1 MPEGNEIHR
10 WAARHT
16 AAFAGRKLNVL
27 PGPNHRF
34 ADAHR
39 VDGKKLKRVHAV
51 GKHLGYEFGDDLYLH
66 IHLGRFGDFTEGC
79 GPLPEPKGALRAILQ
94 RAGTEK
100 ASRSQK
106 GQPHNLTC
114 AKDDGTQPFPP
125 EEVDWCELR
134 GPTDCS
140 VYDGAKWAALL
151 DRLGPDPLADTARSG
166 ENGGHDDPARAFAA
180 ILRSK
185 KPIAELLMDQ
195 AIVSGI
201 GNIYRAEL
209 LFRHRVNPFTP
220 GSAMELKT
228 LRAMWKDSGPLLA
241 AGMVDRRIVC
251 TKRVDRP
258 TKSEPAARGE
268 EHYVYRRHGKPC
280 LICGEKVLRRDLVG
294 RTLYWCARDQGT
306 SEAETATA
314 FAEGMSLR
322 ASREIAK
329 PGGKARK
336 RAGALLAE

>member
-1 MPEGNEIHR
+1 MPEGNEVHR

-27 PGPNHRF
+27 PGPSHRF
-34 ADAHR
+34 NDAHL
-39 VDGKKLKRVHAV
+39 VDGKKLLRVHAV
-51 GKHLGYEFGDDLYLH
+51 GKHLGYEFPGSLYLH
-66 IHLGRFGDFTEGC
+66 VHLGRFGDFTEGC

-94 RAGTEK
+94 RAGSGK
-100 ASRSQK
+100 SARSQK

-140 VYDGAKWAALL
+140 VYDAAKWQALL
-151 DRLGPDPLADTARSG
+151 DRLGPDPLAN
-166 ENGGHDDPARAFAA
+166 EPGGHDDPRRAFEK
-180 ILRSK
+180 ILK
-185 KPIAELLMDQ
+185 KKATIGELLMDQ
-195 AIVSGI
+195 SILSGI

-220 GSAMELKT
+220 GDAMDLKT
-228 LRAMWKDSGPLLA
+228 LKAMWKDAIPLLK

-251 TKRVDRP
+251 TKCADRP
-258 TKSEPAARGE
+258 SKQDPAPLGE

-280 LICGEKVLRRDLVG
+280 FVCGETILRKDVAG
-294 RTLYWCARDQGT
+294 RTLYWCPKDQHT
-306 SEAETATA
+306 TAAENASALTP
-314 FAEGMSLR
+314 GRSLR
-322 ASREIAK
+322 SSRK
-329 PGGKARK
+329 TKV
-336 RAGALLAE
+336 

>member
-16 AAFAGRKLNVL
+16 AAFVGRKLNVL

-34 ADAHR
+34 SDAHL
-39 VDGKKLKRVHAV
+39 VDGKKLKKVHAV
-51 GKHLGYEFGDDLYLH
+51 GKHLGYEFGDELYLH

-79 GPLPEPKGALRAILQ
+79 GPLPEPKGALRAVLQ
-94 RAGTEK
+94 RSGSGKPA
-100 ASRSQK
+100 RSQK

-114 AKDDGTQPFPP
+114 AHDDGTQPFPP

-140 VYDGAKWAALL
+140 VYDAAKWQALL
-151 DRLGPDPLADTARSG
+151 DRLGPDPLAD
-166 ENGGHDDPARAFAA
+166 EPGGHDAAQRAYDA
-180 ILRSK
+180 ILKSK

-195 AIVSGI
+195 SVLAGV

-209 LFRHRVNPFTP
+209 LFRHRLNPFTLGKDVP
-220 GSAMELKT
+220 LKT
-228 LRAMWKDSGPLLA
+228 LKAMWKDAKPLLE

-251 TKRVDRP
+251 TKRADRP

-280 LICGEKVLRRDLVG
+280 FVCGEPVLRRDLVG
-294 RTLYWCARDQGT
+294 RTLYWCAKDQGT
-306 SEAETATA
+306 TDAENALAYRPGT
-314 FAEGMSLR
+314 SLR
-322 ASREIAK
+322 A
-329 PGGKARK
+329 G
-336 RAGALLAE
+336 RAADKLRQRRTLA

>member
-1 MPEGNEIHR
+1 MPEGNEVHR
-10 WAARHT
+10 WAERHN

-34 ADAHR
+34 SDAHR
-39 VDGKKLKRVHAV
+39 VDGKKLREVHAF

-94 RAGTEK
+94 RAGSGK
-100 ASRSQK
+100 PSRSVK

-140 VYDGAKWAALL
+140 VYDKAKWQALL
-151 DRLGPDPLADTARSG
+151 DRLGPDPLAHEPGD
-166 ENGGHDDPARAFAA
+166 HDDPRRAYGA
-180 ILRSK
+180 ILKSK

-195 AIVSGI
+195 QIIAGI

-209 LFRHRVNPFTP
+209 LFRHHVNPFTP
-220 GSAMELKT
+220 GDAMDEKT
-228 LRAMWKDSGPLLA
+228 LKAIWKDSIPLLK

-251 TKRVDRP
+251 TRRADRP
-258 TKSEPAARGE
+258 SKHEPAERGE

-280 LICGEKVLRRDLVG
+280 FVCGERILRRDLAG
-294 RTLYWCARDQGT
+294 RTLYWCPKDQHT
-306 SEAETATA
+306 TTAENKTAYVHGA
-314 FAEGMSLR
+314 SLR
-322 ASREIAK
+322 ASREAAK
-329 PGGKARK
+329 PGAKGRK
-336 RAGALLAE
+336 RASSVLAD